1 LRRGQRLVDILLHG
15 GDIERGEFL
24 RIVEIRAIG
33 VRRIGMLAQRPQIE
47 KLRPPI
53 LVGGRFVQHRRIFG
67 MGHPAIGVT
76 ATASMAIIEIRST
89 SHVLVSSLM
98 QPERHGGQEV
108 ENAGARHRRPA
119 AREHPRVGADAC
131 PVSFRRPRGVPCAIQ
146 FPCCVPGETVSRNTK
161 IAKLIYWVT
170 FIAKA
175 IKATHFRNVTGGN
188 RQLNVPAT
196 TEAITPVAMPTS
208 RASPPDWTQR

>member
-33 VRRIGMLAQRPQIE
+33 VRIGMLAQRPQIE

-67 MGHPAIGVT
+67 MGHPCHRRDGHRQHGDHRN
-76 ATASMAIIEIRST
+76 RST

-108 ENAGARHRRPA
+108 ENA
-119 AREHPRVGADAC
+119 
-131 PVSFRRPRGVPCAIQ
+131 
-146 FPCCVPGETVSRNTK
+146 
-161 IAKLIYWVT
+161 
-170 FIAKA
+170 
-175 IKATHFRNVTGGN
+175 
-188 RQLNVPAT
+188 
-196 TEAITPVAMPTS
+196 
-208 RASPPDWTQR
+208 